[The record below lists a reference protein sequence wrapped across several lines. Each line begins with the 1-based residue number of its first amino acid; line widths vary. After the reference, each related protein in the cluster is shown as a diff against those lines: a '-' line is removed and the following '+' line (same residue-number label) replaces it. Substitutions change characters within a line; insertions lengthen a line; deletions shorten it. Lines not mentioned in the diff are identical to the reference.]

1 MIMNKLF
8 ISLIAFIVLNMI
20 SCSSDD
26 NDNNSSSNKKVEGL
40 CPDSHHPHVID
51 MGKAGKWACCNVG
64 ASAPWE
70 YGGYYAWGE
79 TEEKDNYDWS
89 TYIHCD
95 GSESTCHNIGSDI
108 SGTKYDV
115 AHVKWGGN
123 WRMPSYAECKLLE
136 NNCTYEWIT
145 INGISGG
152 LFTSTNGNAIFLP
165 AAGHRWNDTTDFGDH
180 VFYMSSTPHPSYS
193 IRACSLYFRSGYAG
207 TSYIYRCDGHSVRP
221 VTE

>member
-8 ISLIAFIVLNMI
+8 ISLIAFIGLNMI

-79 TEEKDNYDWS
+79 TEEKDYYDLS
-89 TYIHCD
+89 TYIHFD
-95 GSESTCHNIGSDI
+95 GSSYTCHNIGSDI

-123 WRMPSYAECKLLE
+123 WCMPSKEKFQLLI

-145 INGISGG
+145 LNGISGE
-152 LFTSTNGNAIFLP
+152 LFRSSNGNAIFLP
-165 AAGHRWNDTTDFGDH
+165 AAGYRFEHLYEVGENGGYW
-180 VFYMSSTPHPSYS
+180 SSTQTDSYNAYYLDFIS
-193 IRACSLYFRSGYAG
+193 SDTFIGYD
-207 TSYIYRCDGHSVRP
+207 SRDGGSSVRP